1 MSHTLQSALHS
12 SNSHAST
19 LHAILNTADKL
30 SAPTS
35 ISSIRPFLVLLS
47 VRFTFMWIKNSF
59 AFLQVTFN
67 DSGRT
72 IDSYKALI
80 RRPFNAKATV
90 LYSDCVFKNFFTLP
104 GIDIWY
110 FSDPGRNPGIILNNN
125 G

>member
-1 MSHTLQSALHS
+1 
-12 SNSHAST
+12 
-19 LHAILNTADKL
+19 
-30 SAPTS
+30 
-35 ISSIRPFLVLLS
+35 
-47 VRFTFMWIKNSF
+47 MWIKNSF

-125 G
+125 GQNFKFILSHEEAIYDILMIQAVT